1 MLLRFLAITGR
12 CPPELVDA
20 PPTIARWRLSSLP
33 AFISQEDVQRILD
46 APDTSTHTG
55 LRDRAMLLLM
65 ARLGLRAS
73 DVAAMRL
80 VDIDWHG
87 ATITVTGKGRRESK
101 LPLPQDVGDAI
112 LAWLSDGR
120 PDSDD
125 DHVFLTVRAPFRAL
139 NHSTPSAVA
148 ARTAARAEVALPRA
162 GSHVLRHSAA
172 TGLLAEG
179 MSLPAIGVLLRHA
192 SLDTTGIYA
201 KVDQGLLGGI
211 ARPWPAEV
219 SP

>member
-1 MLLRFLAITGR
+1 
-12 CPPELVDA
+12 
-20 PPTIARWRLSSLP
+20 
-33 AFISQEDVQRILD
+33 
-46 APDTSTHTG
+46 
-55 LRDRAMLLLM
+55 
-65 ARLGLRAS
+65 
-73 DVAAMRL
+73 MRL
-80 VDIDWHG
+80 VDIDWQG

-120 PDSDD
+120 PDNDY
-125 DHVFLTVRAPFRAL
+125 DHVFLTVRAPFRPV
-139 NHSTPSAVA
+139 NHSVPSAVA
-148 ARTAARAEVALPRA
+148 ARTAARADVALPRA

-211 ARPWPAEV
+211 ARPWPVEV